1 MKEFWKSWKL
11 WVALAAVVLLIVAVV
26 LWFTLPS
33 FRAVVAEILL
43 GVILLACGFGSG
55 VWYISKKK
63 G

>member
-1 MKEFWKSWKL
+1 MNWKNWKV

-26 LWFTLPS
+26 LWFCVPS
-33 FRAVVAEILL
+33 FREVVEEILL
-43 GVILLACGFGSG
+43 GIILLACGFGSG